1 MRKFEFFILCCQLL
15 CAISV
20 FGQGTKQS
28 SAIEK
33 IIVCTDRS
41 VYCVGESIQFS
52 AELLKMTGD
61 SSSLESTV
69 LYCELIT
76 PEGYRAT
83 GNKFLIKDHQSAGCL
98 TIPKEIVTGYYY
110 FRAYTKF
117 MRNNGPEAYSYSLL
131 KIINPLKNDVLV
143 TSGTN
148 NLPGYSVVPET
159 GSDNDHT
166 IDISTDKS
174 IYKTRDTVHLKVSRN
189 EPEIGDLKNSS
200 LAVIPFEAGSS
211 AFTIVPQPDIPLVKE
226 QFYSENRG
234 ITITGKLLDAQGN
247 VPIGGALVNL
257 SIIGEGRDF
266 MATRTDSAGGFYF
279 SLPYY
284 IGKRDLFICS
294 AKLPGKEPKILVD
307 NEFCT
312 QPVHLPSPPFEL
324 SEAEKVT
331 AYQIAANA
339 LVQSAFIPDTTFVTE
354 EAEVVEKPFYG
365 TPSEILYLDQ
375 YVQLPTLEE
384 YFNELPLM
392 VKVKKR
398 KGEKY
403 FKVYGTQNALDLFD
417 PLVLI
422 DYVAVDD
429 PGKILKVLPQD
440 VARIEI
446 VNEPYVKGSQTYG
459 GIISIISKRGDFAV
473 IDLPSSGIFIN
484 YRFLDDNSKCAVIQ
498 PADNQLPDTRNTL
511 FWQSHITPEQ
521 LTNTGFVFTAGD
533 THGKYEVVLRSIS
546 PSGKISIAETMFIV
560 E

>member
-1 MRKFEFFILCCQLL
+1 MRKLVFFILCCQLL

-20 FGQGTKQS
+20 FGQGMKQS

-33 IIVCTDRS
+33 VSVFTDRS

-52 AELLKMTGD
+52 AELLRMPGD

-83 GNKFLIKDHQSAGCL
+83 GNKSLIKDYKSAGCL
-98 TIPKEIVTGYYY
+98 IIPKDIVTGYYY

-117 MRNNGPEAYSYSLL
+117 MRNKGPEAYSYHLL
-131 KIINPLKNDVLV
+131 KIINPLKNDVLI
-143 TSGTN
+143 TSGQN
-148 NLPGYSVVPET
+148 NLPGYAIVKEN
-159 GSDNDHT
+159 GIDNVNA

-174 IYKTRDTVHLKVSRN
+174 IYKTRDTVHLKVSGN
-189 EPEIGDLKNSS
+189 EQVINELKNLS
-200 LAVIPFEAGSS
+200 LAVIPGEAGSS
-211 AFTIVPQPDIPLVKE
+211 ALTVAPPPDVPFVKE

-247 VPIGGALVNL
+247 APIAGALVNL

-266 MATRTDSAGGFYF
+266 MATRTDSAGGFFF

-284 IGKRDLFICS
+284 IGKRDLFICA

-312 QPVHLPSPPFEL
+312 QPVHLPSPSFEL
-324 SEAEKVT
+324 SEAEKAT
-331 AYQIAANA
+331 AYQMAANM
-339 LVQSAFIPDTTFVTE
+339 LVQSAFTPDTTSVTE
-354 EAEVVEKPFYG
+354 EAEVIEKPFYG

-403 FKVYGTQNALDLFD
+403 FKVFGAQNALDVFD

-422 DYVAVDD
+422 DHVAVDD
-429 PGKILKVLPQD
+429 PEKILKVLPQH

-459 GIISIISKRGDFAV
+459 GIISIISKRGDFAG

-484 YRFLDDNSKCAVIQ
+484 YRFLDDNSMCGAFKPAV
-498 PADNQLPDTRNTL
+498 NQYPDTRNTL
-511 FWQSHITPEQ
+511 FWQPDITPEQ
-521 LTNTGFVFTAGD
+521 LKNTGFVFTTGD
-533 THGKYEVVLRSIS
+533 SHGEYKAVLRSIS
-546 PSGKISIAETMFIV
+546 PSGKVIITETKFIV